1 MATQQ
6 ISSENIA
13 EIEKHKYFLSEK
25 AGYDV
30 GWDAAEQDWL
40 SNHADHVNSS
50 TPTISKA
57 PGVGKFLT
65 QGGDDELGAFASR
78 GQGFELLLIGHGW
91 VVPVWLE
98 AKG

>member
-1 MATQQ
+1 MTMATQQ

-30 GWDAAEQDWL
+30 GWDAAEQDWM
-40 SNHADHVNSS
+40 SNYADRVNSS

-57 PGVGKFLT
+57 PGVGK
-65 QGGDDELGAFASR
+65 LGSYLKR
-78 GQGFELLLIGHGW
+78 LL
-91 VVPVWLE
+91 VK
-98 AKG
+98 ADKR